1 MHNWISNVTQLGRIV
16 FGTLYLLVTLIS
28 IPISFKIGG
37 LNCGLAFTVTLFNL
51 YFVSTTLSILARRNG
66 SKLAIFGTSLLY
78 YCQHF
83 IMASLL
89 FIFLSGFSNQEFHH
103 IIENNE
109 NDSLRL
115 DSLRSILLNY
125 NNKHDYDLS
134 NNSIENWIFYYYYYK
149 YVITPWKFL
158 LSHSTPFFTLS
169 EGFFTILAIQAIGE
183 TNNWLSNEIGSNS
196 WIITSLLLSGGFI
209 TGSLYYLYRIYTTQ
223 IWKLTIQT
231 ASLLGF
237 VLSIVGGLSIYG
249 IMSYTGSVLESSLFF
264 TYIVRCLYEISPNL
278 ATTATD
284 EILEL
289 FKDVWQ
295 RHQTNLL
302 IKNNLN
308 FNYHNIIFKN
318 FGYIWD
324 NIISR
329 TQWNNI
335 NKNILNNN
343 NDNFNKMINNNNN
356 NNHINNANNND
367 YFDYYNLLLNL
378 LSYKNKILIFL
389 KPIWKFCKNFT
400 LSIPI
405 SMSELGLLFWK
416 LASESI
422 SPAVLINLCFRIL
435 IFYSATKII
444 PALQRKDNVK
454 QLRRSRKIMKLIYW
468 YSPCILIAMYAH
480 LILQYSGELKNE
492 LCLWNC
498 NYFSNL
504 ENANNENEMII
515 VDAWSFWNWCNIF
528 WTILIYASELIGGRS
543 NNNNNDIN

>member
-1 MHNWISNVTQLGRIV
+1 
-16 FGTLYLLVTLIS
+16 
-28 IPISFKIGG
+28 
-37 LNCGLAFTVTLFNL
+37 
-51 YFVSTTLSILARRNG
+51 
-66 SKLAIFGTSLLY
+66 
-78 YCQHF
+78 
-83 IMASLL
+83 MASLL
-89 FIFLSGFSNQEFHH
+89 FIFLSGFSNKEFHH
-103 IIENNE
+103 IIEHSDLN
-109 NDSLRL
+109 SIRL
-115 DSLRSILLNY
+115 DSLRSILLSNEQLDG
-125 NNKHDYDLS
+125 NSDLK
-134 NNSIENWIFYYYYYK
+134 NNSIENWIFYYYYFK
-149 YVITPWKFL
+149 YIISPWKFL

-223 IWKLTIQT
+223 IWQLTIQT

-237 VLSIVGGLSIYG
+237 VLSLVAGLSIYG

-289 FKDVWQ
+289 FKEVWQ

-308 FNYHNIIFKN
+308 FGYHNIIFKN

-329 TQWNNI
+329 THWKNYSI
-335 NKNILNNN
+335 NHQR
-343 NDNFNKMINNNNN
+343 
-356 NNHINNANNND
+356 NNHNNYNTFMARNYSNNTYVPKD
-367 YFDYYNLLLNL
+367 FYNLSIINLLNF
-378 LSYKNKILIFL
+378 KDKFLIFI

-435 IFYSATKII
+435 VFYSATKII

-454 QLRRSRKIMKLIYW
+454 QLKRSRKIMKLIYW

-498 NYFSNL
+498 NYFTPTT
-504 ENANNENEMII
+504 NAKNDEMFI

-528 WTILIYASELIGGRS
+528 WTILIYATELIGGGGSS
-543 NNNNNDIN
+543 NSSNNDIN